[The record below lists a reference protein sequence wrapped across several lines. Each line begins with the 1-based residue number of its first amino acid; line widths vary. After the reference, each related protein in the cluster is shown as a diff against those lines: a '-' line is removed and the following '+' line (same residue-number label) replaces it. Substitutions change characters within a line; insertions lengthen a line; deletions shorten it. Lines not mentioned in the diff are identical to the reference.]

1 MTPRSGR
8 TPGAIGFCSER
19 ERTLTM
25 SLHPIFNEILE
36 RFEMRIKDPS
46 EVQMDAEFREYM
58 GEPVKC
64 QRCRRYD
71 DPGECPYIANPDDCD
86 ELYER
91 DLDD

>member
-1 MTPRSGR
+1 
-8 TPGAIGFCSER
+8 
-19 ERTLTM
+19 M
-25 SLHPIFNEILE
+25 SNVHPIFADILT
-36 RFEMRIKDPS
+36 RFNMMKES
-46 EVQMDAEFREYM
+46 EAQMDAEFREYM

-71 DPGECPYIANPDDCD
+71 DPGECPWIANPDDCD